1 MSVAWVKTEYEFIV
15 SMGGQTNIFLY
26 LPASIK
32 TTKMSLQMKKILSI
46 LGISLFTVTAML
58 FMPGCSKE
66 GVGSTYYV
74 SPNGIDTNNGTSLIT
89 PVQTIT
95 KSLSLAI
102 NSGDIVYVA
111 TGAYLETVR
120 ISRSGITLTAYPG
133 NKPIIDGT
141 NLSTNGNWGALVYM
155 DGNNNLISGFEV
167 RNSNITGSYVG
178 GFGILSVGSG
188 NVISFVN
195 NHHTWQQG
203 IWVTGDYNIVQDSKI
218 WQAALVNSAT
228 PGTGWSPGLSA
239 SRNHNASALIPGI
252 TSYADLRRNIVFN
265 NWGEGLDCYES
276 DHCTIEDNI
285 VYDNWAVDLYL
296 SDATNS
302 LVQRNIVYT
311 SSAPAIPSR
320 NSISGLSLADEVAA
334 VPRSTNNTII
344 NNFIYN
350 INLEAF
356 HWTLVNNSGLNNTLI
371 ANNTIVD
378 GILST
383 GIGGSP
389 AIVNTNSQIR
399 NNIILGTK
407 SQVPGNSGITF
418 SNNNWGMTP
427 PLAADVTDIVGD
439 PQIAR
444 TGTTAPGTLTGA
456 YFEILGSSP
465 LINAATPLSSVTTDF
480 FQFTR
485 GAKPSIGGYEFN
497 INNPKVKA
505 IDSTAPS
512 APTGLVATANA
523 TTINLAWNASTDN
536 VGVAGYR
543 IYRSGTEIG
552 ASPVTSSV
560 DTAVVKGVSYSYR
573 VKAYDAAGN
582 LSAASNT
589 ATMII
594 PLPVQV
600 SITSSYPV
608 TIANTSNATI
618 NWTTNIP
625 ATGVVAYGT
634 SPTKL
639 NLTVRVSQLLTS
651 QAALITG
658 LVSGITYYYNISVN
672 SGQTT
677 ALSKTFSFKK

>member
-1 MSVAWVKTEYEFIV
+1 
-15 SMGGQTNIFLY
+15 
-26 LPASIK
+26 
-32 TTKMSLQMKKILSI
+32 MKKIFSI

-74 SPNGIDTNNGTSLIT
+74 SPNGIDTNTGTSLIT

-95 KSLSLAI
+95 KALSLAI
-102 NSGDIVYVA
+102 NSGDIVYVT
-111 TGAYLETVR
+111 TGTYVEFVW
-120 ISRSGITLTAYPG
+120 IGNNGITLSAYPG
-133 NKPIIDGT
+133 NKPVIDGQT
-141 NLSTNGNWGALVYM
+141 TLPSKDWGSLLEVGGNGNT
-155 DGNNNLISGFEV
+155 ISGFEV
-167 RNSNITGSYVG
+167 RNSNINGTHLG
-178 GFGILSVGSG
+178 GFGVVLYGTNNTLSQM
-188 NVISFVN
+188 NV
-195 NHHTWQQG
+195 HHSWAQG
-203 IWVTGDYNIVQDSKI
+203 ISIQGDYNILQDSTV
-218 WQAALVNSAT
+218 WQAARSNAA
-228 PGTGWSPGLSA
+228 SPGNSGTWAMGITVGPNSSTLA
-239 SRNHNASALIPGI
+239 VIPGV
-252 TSYADLRRNIVFN
+252 TSYPIIQRNTIYN
-265 NWGEGLDCYES
+265 NWGEGLACMIT
-276 DHCTIEDNI
+276 DHCLMQDNI
-285 VYDNWAVDLYL
+285 SYDNWTMNLYFVNT
-296 SDATNS
+296 TNS
-302 LVQRNIVYT
+302 LMQRNIAYV
-311 SSAPAIPSR
+311 SSNPAIPTRTSR
-320 NSISGLSLADEVAA
+320 SDGIFLDDEMLGT
-334 VPRSTNNTII
+334 PYSTNNTII
-344 NNFIYN
+344 NNFVYN
-350 INLEAF
+350 ADFGAF
-356 HWTLVNNSGLNNTLI
+356 SWTIFPNSGLNNVLI

-378 GILST
+378 GNLFT
-383 GIGGSP
+383 GAGITYGSGFV
-389 AIVNTNSQIR
+389 VNTNSQIR

-407 SQVPGNSGITF
+407 STVPSNSGISF

-427 PLAADVTDIVGD
+427 PLAAAVTDIVGD
-439 PQIAR
+439 PHIAR
-444 TGTTAPGTLTGA
+444 TGATTPGALTGA

-465 LINAATPLSSVTTDF
+465 LINAATPLSSVKTDF

-485 GAKPSIGGYEFN
+485 GAKPSIGSYEFN
-497 INNPKVKA
+497 INNPKIKA

-512 APTGLVATANA
+512 APAGLVATANA
-523 TTINLAWNASTDN
+523 TTINLAWNASIDY

-560 DTAVVKGVSYSYR
+560 DTAVVKDVSYGYT

-589 ATMII
+589 ATMLI

-600 SITSSYPV
+600 SITSSHPV

-658 LVSGITYYYNISVN
+658 LVSGITYYYNISLN